1 MFEKAEYSLARVGV
15 MIGLSSLVVLGAGFF
30 MNVRVE
36 TMATPMTHFS
46 IGTWKDAQSVLRHVS
61 PSSSPTSLPTRTD
74 AICAPGRPGYP
85 KLERTVGIFNGL
97 LGQLMAEKFLGV
109 QYQLELTPLL
119 LDPDHQV
126 QRCDQIAKTIH
137 WIIDRVQLQGL
148 AFLESLVWKE
158 RTAKSAWGRLQGNE
172 WVAMPKNSLTTHSAW
187 SGLPGCIY
195 WTDAATGRRVVA
207 QRADTSTQAFCQSQT
222 AAADAVSSP
231 WATSSHLPGFRSLI
245 DSLSG
250 WRSPQHA
257 RYADLV
263 GAENLAIVQGKKQTV
278 GLHAQLSIDPGWQAQ
293 LQGLAECFSGKVSLA
308 CSGYAAQSEGRY
320 EKARVRMVGISVV
333 DVATGRLVA
342 AASSDSPCYAHDKTR
357 IGPAPADCPTLPED
371 TVHRPRIPQP
381 TVNHA
386 LFSQAPPGSLVKP
399 LLMAGIVQ
407 YNPADAGIVG
417 LEQALQRSD
426 SQQFLDAFLCRQ
438 KLGSGTFAIRCDR
451 PELTQRSA
459 HLLGWNSGCERS
471 NKASFVHCGFIDLM
485 LGVPESVRAQPKSG
499 IASRQE
505 PGLSVLMGQTL
516 VSPNRSARGM
526 FGYSDMQWPDSLPS
540 PEQRQACAKSG
551 PRGYVR
557 CSGNNMGA
565 ISEAYG
571 QGNTIATPVGVAG
584 MLAALANS
592 AQQQGQRYPHL
603 LVDLFN
609 VDGKSDA
616 SILNSDANVTS
627 LGPLGI
633 DANVARRIVSAMEKT
648 HLLGGTAHAACVHV
662 YGKSGC
668 NIERGIAGKTGTPG
682 DADERSL
689 SQLARDMQLRADCI
703 KGNYKNCAAL
713 LPLPRPRYRWYAALF
728 KSSGSVNY
736 DKAIAI
742 LVHSNWRRSDG
753 RYADEQN
760 AAAEIAMYA
769 MRHFQ
774 RPMDPS

>member
-320 EKARVRMVGISVV
+320 E
-333 DVATGRLVA
+333 
-342 AASSDSPCYAHDKTR
+342 
-357 IGPAPADCPTLPED
+357 
-371 TVHRPRIPQP
+371 
-381 TVNHA
+381 
-386 LFSQAPPGSLVKP
+386 
-399 LLMAGIVQ
+399 
-407 YNPADAGIVG
+407 
-417 LEQALQRSD
+417 
-426 SQQFLDAFLCRQ
+426 
-438 KLGSGTFAIRCDR
+438 
-451 PELTQRSA
+451 
-459 HLLGWNSGCERS
+459 
-471 NKASFVHCGFIDLM
+471 
-485 LGVPESVRAQPKSG
+485 
-499 IASRQE
+499 
-505 PGLSVLMGQTL
+505 
-516 VSPNRSARGM
+516 
-526 FGYSDMQWPDSLPS
+526 
-540 PEQRQACAKSG
+540 
-551 PRGYVR
+551 
-557 CSGNNMGA
+557 
-565 ISEAYG
+565 
-571 QGNTIATPVGVAG
+571 
-584 MLAALANS
+584 
-592 AQQQGQRYPHL
+592 
-603 LVDLFN
+603 
-609 VDGKSDA
+609 
-616 SILNSDANVTS
+616 
-627 LGPLGI
+627 
-633 DANVARRIVSAMEKT
+633 
-648 HLLGGTAHAACVHV
+648 
-662 YGKSGC
+662 
-668 NIERGIAGKTGTPG
+668 
-682 DADERSL
+682 
-689 SQLARDMQLRADCI
+689 
-703 KGNYKNCAAL
+703 
-713 LPLPRPRYRWYAALF
+713 
-728 KSSGSVNY
+728 
-736 DKAIAI
+736 
-742 LVHSNWRRSDG
+742 
-753 RYADEQN
+753 
-760 AAAEIAMYA
+760 
-769 MRHFQ
+769 
-774 RPMDPS
+774 